1 MKNLKIFTKSSI
13 NLLFLFYTL
22 QRGKRVLFL
31 SIALLTIQTV
41 VISQTKKVDYTI
53 SYDVETTEFKKG
65 KKGETNYSDVE
76 KFEFIKRVQELEH
89 FDITVYDNGEEE
101 VTISHIKS
109 NRHPDWFTKP
119 FKTIIDDKSVKT
131 YDKNGKLLVDLEHS
145 QVLKTSLLKM
155 KQLNKDKKRYEV
167 SKLERISQSDMSQL
181 TAKGV
186 LVKQTNDGK
195 VHMKKENK
203 EVLHDA
209 NNQEIEEREFDGKEL
224 KSLSKK
230 RISTTRNNINYISQS
245 TDITLEKKESNRK
258 MYWFVNKSFS
268 NYTVKQ
274 VLNARNNSENTMA
287 INEKVEDEFSVS
299 PNPSVDNLWVQIPA
313 NSENKSVDFF
323 ITDMIGKVV
332 IRERLMS
339 GTKQLNIKSLAAG
352 IYIAQFNSTDGQRQS
367 IRFVKN

>member
-22 QRGKRVLFL
+22 QRGKRLLFL
-31 SIALLTIQTV
+31 SIVLLTFQTV

-53 SYDVETTEFKKG
+53 SYDVETVEFKKG
-65 KKGETNYSDVE
+65 KKGETKYSDVE
-76 KFEFIKRVQELEH
+76 KFEFIKKVQELEH
-89 FDITVYDNGEEE
+89 FDITVYDNGEED
-101 VTISHIKS
+101 VTISHIKT
-109 NRHPDWFTKP
+109 NRNPDWFTKP
-119 FKTIIDDKSVKT
+119 AKTVIDDKSIKT
-131 YDKNGKLLVDLEHS
+131 YDKNGKLLVNLEHS
-145 QVLKTSLLKM
+145 QVIKIALLKT
-155 KQLNKDKKRYEV
+155 KQLNIEKRKYEV
-167 SKLERISQSDMSQL
+167 SKLKQVSQSDISQL

-186 LVKQTNDGK
+186 LVKQTNEGK

-203 EVLHDA
+203 EVLYDA
-209 NNQEIEEREFDGKEL
+209 NKQEIEEREFDGKEL

-258 MYWFVNKSFS
+258 MYWFVNKSIS

-274 VLNARNNSENTMA
+274 VLNARNNSENTIA
-287 INEKVEDEFSVS
+287 INERVEQEFSVL
-299 PNPSVDNLWVQIPA
+299 PNPSVDNIWVQIPA